1 MQGENSECGMC
12 KGEVKEGE
20 KGVQCDCCGIWFHG
34 KCVSVDQKLYIALTN
49 FKLANDSG
57 LHWYCGRCNKGFLEL
72 KSELAVVKVKQV
84 EMEEGLKKMMADLE
98 NWKREN
104 GKDTVLKVM
113 EEREKKL
120 GVEELQQVVEKLK
133 VESGVTK
140 KEIQDNK
147 VEVEKVWQE
156 ALQKK
161 EEDIRKSFVKVVKED
176 GDVKKSFVEI
186 VREQEEQ
193 WSIKVN
199 KKDKEE
205 SRKMEAR
212 MSKDIRMGVV
222 EEMEREKR
230 RNNLVLMGVPEE
242 GLDGE
247 GREIVADVINGLLPE
262 VKVEFVLMG
271 RIGKRGNGTRPVRV
285 KVDDQSHRRK
295 ILGRAKDLKT
305 MEGMDKIFIV
315 PDLTRV
321 QQLEDKKLRE
331 EVKRLRASGERGAR
345 IEKGVVV
352 VRSERSESVAGP
364 SGLQGEAEV

>member
-1 MQGENSECGMC
+1 
-12 KGEVKEGE
+12 
-20 KGVQCDCCGIWFHG
+20 
-34 KCVSVDQKLYIALTN
+34 
-49 FKLANDSG
+49 
-57 LHWYCGRCNKGFLEL
+57 
-72 KSELAVVKVKQV
+72 
-84 EMEEGLKKMMADLE
+84 
-98 NWKREN
+98 
-104 GKDTVLKVM
+104 
-113 EEREKKL
+113 
-120 GVEELQQVVEKLK
+120 
-133 VESGVTK
+133 
-140 KEIQDNK
+140 
-147 VEVEKVWQE
+147 
-156 ALQKK
+156 
-161 EEDIRKSFVKVVKED
+161 VKVVKED